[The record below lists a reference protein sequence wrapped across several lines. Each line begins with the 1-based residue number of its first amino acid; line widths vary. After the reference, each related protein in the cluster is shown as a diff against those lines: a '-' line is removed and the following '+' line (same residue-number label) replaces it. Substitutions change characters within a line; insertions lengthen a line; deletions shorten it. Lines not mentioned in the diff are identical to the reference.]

1 MDLEWEY
8 ARLAR
13 VGICVYIFVWLVLKD
28 CLFCY
33 GERVVQV
40 KYTEHLK
47 MRLKM
52 REIPD
57 SYPRT
62 IYENFEQK
70 FYDTIEERYI
80 AVKKLEY
87 NGKIRPMMIAYEEK
101 EGIVEIVTIHPITEE
116 KVINREMGGRWMK
129 RG

>member
-1 MDLEWEY
+1 M
-8 ARLAR
+8 
-13 VGICVYIFVWLVLKD
+13 
-28 CLFCY
+28 
-33 GERVVQV
+33 QV
-40 KYTEHLK
+40 TYTEHLK

-62 IYENFEQK
+62 IYENAEQK

-101 EGIVEIVTIHPITEE
+101 EGTVEIVTIHPITEE
-116 KVINREMGGRWMK
+116 KVINREMRGRWMK